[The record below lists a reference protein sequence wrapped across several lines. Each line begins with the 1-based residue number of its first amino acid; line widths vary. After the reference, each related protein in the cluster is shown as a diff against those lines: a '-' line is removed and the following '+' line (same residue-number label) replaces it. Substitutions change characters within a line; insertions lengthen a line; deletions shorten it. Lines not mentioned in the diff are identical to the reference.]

1 MKPVILAE
9 KALQAKEFIHAKAL
23 KPNVMKDGY
32 YEIQP
37 NEVFKH
43 GALLT
48 WASGHLL
55 ELAEPHT
62 YKEEWKKWDVENL
75 PIIPDNFSFV
85 VSEARKKQFGIIK
98 ELLKN
103 TNEIIVA
110 TDPDRE
116 GENIAYSIIEKCGC
130 SNKKFK
136 RLWINSLQ
144 PNVVNKGF
152 ENLLDASK
160 TYPYY
165 IEAQTRQKSDWL
177 IGMNAT
183 RLYTELLRAKG
194 LRGVYSVGRV
204 QTPTLFMIYER
215 EREIEN
221 FVPKPFFEIEG
232 NAEHENGKFTVKVN
246 GKLDT
251 KNEALEILGKNQVS
265 LKEPIITKITK
276 VNESIEKESSPKLF
290 TLASLQ
296 SKANKLWKYSPS
308 KVLDTVQ
315 KLYVSKLVSYPRT
328 DTPYITES
336 EFSYLANNISS
347 YQNIIGAEFEIKNS
361 EPKKRYVNPKEVL
374 EHYALIPTDKIP
386 TATELNKL
394 SEIEKN
400 IYQEIVRNTVAMFH
414 REYEYSKTTIHI
426 NFNNLVFMT
435 TGKTELD
442 EGWKELFPKN
452 PKSKGGNEEEKDRLP
467 VLKEGDE
474 ISLNVNIKEGKT
486 TKPKR
491 FTEGQLIP
499 MMESCGKNVEDED
512 DKKVLKENE
521 GIGTSATRASIIE
534 TLKNQ
539 EYIKIEKN
547 TVFVTQKGVILCEA
561 VNGTLLSSP
570 ALTAKWEKFLK
581 MIGKG
586 ERDSKTFLNS
596 IEKFIYKL
604 IEEVPDQIETL
615 NIEMHIEKTE
625 QENSLGGCPSC
636 KKGHI
641 VERGKL
647 YGCSEYSSGCKQT
660 FPKELLS
667 KEITVTQMKKL
678 LDKGKTNVIKGFK
691 GSKTFDSFLT
701 IELDKDRGFYKYKFN
716 FAKKAQKK

>member
-23 KPNVMKDGY
+23 KPNKEKDGY

-75 PIIPDNFSFV
+75 PILPQNFSFV

-130 SNKKFK
+130 GNKKFK

-144 PNVVNKGF
+144 PNAVSKGF
-152 ENLLDASK
+152 ENLLDGSK

-183 RLYTELLRAKG
+183 RLYTELLRSKG
-194 LRGVYSVGRV
+194 LKGVYSVGRV

-215 EREIEN
+215 EKEIEN
-221 FVPKPFFEIEG
+221 FVPKPFYEIEG
-232 NAEHENGKFTVKVN
+232 NASHENGKFTVKVN
-246 GKLDT
+246 GKSNT
-251 KNEALEILGKNQVS
+251 KDEVLEVLEKNQIP
-265 LKEPIITKITK
+265 LKSPIDTRITK
-276 VNESIEKESSPKLF
+276 VTQSIEKESSPKLF

-308 KVLDTVQ
+308 KVLETVQ

-336 EFSYLANNISS
+336 EFSYLANNISA

-386 TATELNKL
+386 TAAELNKL
-394 SEIEKN
+394 SDIEKN

-414 REYEYSKTTIHI
+414 EEYEYSKTTVQI
-426 NFNNLVFMT
+426 NFNNLVFTT
-435 TGKTELD
+435 TGKTELKK
-442 EGWKELFPKN
+442 GWKELFSKN
-452 PKSKGGNEEEKDRLP
+452 VKAKGDNEEESERLP
-467 VLKEGDE
+467 VLKEGDDV
-474 ISLNVNIKEGKT
+474 SLYVSIKEGKT

-499 MMESCGKNVEDED
+499 MMESCGKNIEDED
-512 DKKVLKENE
+512 EKKILKENE

-539 EYIKIEKN
+539 GYIKIEKN

-570 ALTAKWEKFLK
+570 SLTAKWEKFLK

-586 ERDSKTFLNS
+586 ERDPKTFLDG
-596 IEKFIYKL
+596 IEKFICKL

-615 NIEMHIEKTE
+615 NIKVHKEKTE
-625 QENSLGGCPSC
+625 QENSLGGCPRC

-641 VERGKL
+641 VERKNI

-660 FPKELLS
+660 FPKELLG
-667 KEITVTQMKKL
+667 KEVTVAQIKKL

-691 GSKTFDSFLT
+691 GSKTFDAFLT
-701 IELDKDRGFYKYKFN
+701 IELDKDRGLYKYKFN
-716 FAKKAQKK
+716 FPKKTQKK

>member
-1 MKPVILAE
+1 
-9 KALQAKEFIHAKAL
+9 
-23 KPNVMKDGY
+23 
-32 YEIQP
+32 
-37 NEVFKH
+37 
-43 GALLT
+43 
-48 WASGHLL
+48 
-55 ELAEPHT
+55 
-62 YKEEWKKWDVENL
+62 
-75 PIIPDNFSFV
+75 
-85 VSEARKKQFGIIK
+85 
-98 ELLKN
+98 
-103 TNEIIVA
+103 
-110 TDPDRE
+110 
-116 GENIAYSIIEKCGC
+116 
-130 SNKKFK
+130 
-136 RLWINSLQ
+136 
-144 PNVVNKGF
+144 
-152 ENLLDASK
+152 
-160 TYPYY
+160 
-165 IEAQTRQKSDWL
+165 
-177 IGMNAT
+177 
-183 RLYTELLRAKG
+183 
-194 LRGVYSVGRV
+194 
-204 QTPTLFMIYER
+204 
-215 EREIEN
+215 
-221 FVPKPFFEIEG
+221 
-232 NAEHENGKFTVKVN
+232 
-246 GKLDT
+246 
-251 KNEALEILGKNQVS
+251 
-265 LKEPIITKITK
+265 
-276 VNESIEKESSPKLF
+276 
-290 TLASLQ
+290 
-296 SKANKLWKYSPS
+296 
-308 KVLDTVQ
+308 
-315 KLYVSKLVSYPRT
+315 

-596 IEKFIYKL
+596 IEKFIYKH
-604 IEEVPDQIETL
+604 
-615 NIEMHIEKTE
+615 N
-625 QENSLGGCPSC
+625 
-636 KKGHI
+636 
-641 VERGKL
+641 
-647 YGCSEYSSGCKQT
+647 
-660 FPKELLS
+660 
-667 KEITVTQMKKL
+667 
-678 LDKGKTNVIKGFK
+678 
-691 GSKTFDSFLT
+691 
-701 IELDKDRGFYKYKFN
+701 
-716 FAKKAQKK
+716 